1 MSKLGKRLINAAKSA
16 QAIAKGEAD
25 PKTYRVHVP
34 AHLDVRAIRTKL
46 KMSQNA
52 FASLR
57 HLAIHE
63 QALPAHH
70 WPHRLGSKA
79 DISLNLIRYGRTY
92 QRAQVPGGRR

>member
-1 MSKLGKRLINAAKSA
+1 MKGGMPDEQAWQAADQRSEVGA
-16 QAIAKGEAD
+16 GDRQGEAD

-70 WPHRLGSKA
+70 
-79 DISLNLIRYGRTY
+79 GRTGWGPTLIF
-92 QRAQVPGGRR
+92 R